1 MSDSNLLEQ
10 DPLFERTMA
19 FAGILQAIGQ
29 VQYIARHGE
38 SDADALGAT
47 LQTILNTNPE
57 STSDV
62 YPDKALLN
70 KGYQLIQ
77 NQLGDG
83 SNKDVET
90 TRYLVGILALERK
103 LMRSGNGLG
112 MLAER
117 ISQVHRQL
125 AHFAITD
132 EQVLA
137 NFASIYSDVISALGP
152 KLQISGNPAFL
163 KQPLV
168 QNKIRALLLAAM
180 RSAVLWRQLG
190 GKRRHLVFA
199 RKAIFDMAV
208 KSQQQ
213 Y

>member
-1 MSDSNLLEQ
+1 VSQTPDNI
-10 DPLFERTMA
+10 LFERTMA

-29 VQYIARHGE
+29 VQYLARHGE
-38 SDADALGAT
+38 SDKDALAAT
-47 LQTILNTNPE
+47 LNTILVTEPE
-57 STSDV
+57 STADV
-62 YPDKALLN
+62 YQDKTILDN
-70 KGYQLIQ
+70 GYQLIQ

-90 TRYLVGILALERK
+90 TRYLVGVLTLERK
-103 LMRSGNGLG
+103 LARSPNGLG

-117 ISQVHRQL
+117 INQVHRQL

-137 NFASIYSDVISALGP
+137 NFASIYSDVISELGP
-152 KLQISGNPAFL
+152 KLQISGNPDCL
-163 KQPLV
+163 KQPPV
-168 QNKIRALLLAAM
+168 QHKIRALLLAAM

-199 RKAIFDMAV
+199 RKAIFDTA
-208 KSQQQ
+208 KQSQNNN
-213 Y
+213 

>member
-1 MSDSNLLEQ
+1 VSQTPDNI
-10 DPLFERTMA
+10 LFERTMA

-29 VQYIARHGE
+29 VQYLARHGE
-38 SDADALGAT
+38 SDKDALAAT
-47 LQTILNTNPE
+47 LNTILVTEPE
-57 STSDV
+57 STAEI
-62 YPDKALLN
+62 YQDKAILDN
-70 KGYQLIQ
+70 GYQLIQ

-90 TRYLVGILALERK
+90 TRYLVGVLALERK
-103 LMRSGNGLG
+103 LARSPNGLG

-117 ISQVHRQL
+117 INQVHRQL

-137 NFASIYSDVISALGP
+137 NFASIYSDIISELGP
-152 KLQISGNPAFL
+152 KLQISGNPDCL
-163 KQPLV
+163 KQPQV

-199 RKAIFDMAV
+199 RKAIFDTA
-208 KSQQQ
+208 KQSQNNN
-213 Y
+213 

>member
-1 MSDSNLLEQ
+1 MSQTPDNI
-10 DPLFERTMA
+10 LFERTMA

-29 VQYIARHGE
+29 VQYLARHGE
-38 SDADALGAT
+38 SDKDALAAT
-47 LQTILNTNPE
+47 LNTILVTEPE
-57 STSDV
+57 STVEV
-62 YPDKALLN
+62 YQNKAILDN
-70 KGYQLIQ
+70 GYQLIQ

-90 TRYLVGILALERK
+90 TRYLVGVLALERK
-103 LMRSGNGLG
+103 LARSPNGLG

-117 ISQVHRQL
+117 INQVHRQL

-137 NFASIYSDVISALGP
+137 NFASIYSDIISELGP
-152 KLQISGNPAFL
+152 KLQISGNPDCL
-163 KQPLV
+163 KQPQV

-199 RKAIFDMAV
+199 RKAIFDTA
-208 KSQQQ
+208 KQSQNNN
-213 Y
+213 

>member
-1 MSDSNLLEQ
+1 M
-10 DPLFERTMA
+10 
-19 FAGILQAIGQ
+19 
-29 VQYIARHGE
+29 
-38 SDADALGAT
+38 
-47 LQTILNTNPE
+47 
-57 STSDV
+57 
-62 YPDKALLN
+62 LN
-70 KGYQLIQ
+70 KGYELIQ

-103 LMRSGNGLG
+103 LARSPNGLG

-117 ISQVHRQL
+117 INQVHRQL
-125 AHFAITD
+125 NHFNITD
-132 EQVLA
+132 EQVVA
-137 NFASIYSDVISALGP
+137 NFASIYSDVISELGP

-163 KQPLV
+163 KQTKV

-199 RKAIFDMAV
+199 RKSIFDMAV
-208 KSQQQ
+208 NSQKNN
-213 Y
+213 

>member
-1 MSDSNLLEQ
+1 MSQTPDNI
-10 DPLFERTMA
+10 LFERTMA

-29 VQYIARHGE
+29 VQYLARHGE
-38 SDADALGAT
+38 SDKDALAAT
-47 LQTILNTNPE
+47 LNTILVTEPE
-57 STSDV
+57 STADV
-62 YPDKALLN
+62 YQDKTILDN
-70 KGYQLIQ
+70 GYQLIQ

-90 TRYLVGILALERK
+90 TRYLVGVLTLERK
-103 LMRSGNGLG
+103 LARSPNGLG

-117 ISQVHRQL
+117 INQVHRQL

-137 NFASIYSDVISALGP
+137 NFASIYSDVISELGP
-152 KLQISGNPAFL
+152 KLQISGNPDCL
-163 KQPLV
+163 KQPQV
-168 QNKIRALLLAAM
+168 QHKIRALLLAAM

-199 RKAIFDMAV
+199 RKAIFDTA
-208 KSQQQ
+208 KQSQNNN
-213 Y
+213 

>member
-1 MSDSNLLEQ
+1 MTDNILY
-10 DPLFERTMA
+10 ERTMA

-38 SDADALGAT
+38 SDEKALAAS
-47 LQTILNTNPE
+47 LNTILV
-57 STSDV
+57 TSPDGIADV
-62 YPDKALLN
+62 YPDKDLLD

-90 TRYLVGILALERK
+90 TRYLVGVLALERK
-103 LMRSGNGLG
+103 LSRSPNGLG

-117 ISQVHRQL
+117 INQVHRQL
-125 AHFAITD
+125 HHFAITD

-163 KQPLV
+163 KQTHV
-168 QNKIRALLLAAM
+168 QHKIRSLLLSAM

-208 KSQQQ
+208 SSQQK
-213 Y
+213 